1 MWFGDHNT
9 PKRLTMTKI
18 ETNSYNVCAF
28 DSFAYRIP
36 LDDIDIIDLR
46 ILQNQVEVRYV
57 PETEEILSYRP
68 IQANSLHPERNGY
81 KIHFQIQKMPDC
93 VYLVVLINSKLLEYQ
108 YLNGISMNN
117 IELIYNNLMKCKV
130 FYCTFEQ
137 FLTWGK
143 VSDIDIKKDV
153 QINKDDLLK
162 GIKELEKASI
172 PRAKLT
178 DGVRAFNTRNNIGI
192 QWNER
197 ETASASKPFVK
208 IYHKET
214 ETTLSDSK
222 QVRKDETPF
231 FDTYVNRDEL
241 INRVRI
247 EVTIKNLKSARVHGI
262 DDLTLLNLLQLTSE
276 QLNEIIVKTLNL
288 NLHKRTPEAIKP
300 RTEIAPSDMLVY
312 IHLTNMIKNQSYS
325 FEMALEYTLEH
336 FTDKQQK
343 HRQKTKLTDIY
354 SKYIQG
360 EKYELK
366 VKRLN
371 TFFNEIGWG

>member
-1 MWFGDHNT
+1 VWFADHNT
-9 PKRLTMTKI
+9 PKHLTMTKI
-18 ETNSYNVCAF
+18 ETNSYNVCSF

-46 ILQNQVEVRYV
+46 ILHNQVEVRYV
-57 PETEEILSYRP
+57 PETDEILSYRP

-143 VSDIDIKKDV
+143 VADIDIKKDV

-162 GIKELEKASI
+162 GIKELETASI
-172 PRAKLT
+172 PRAKVT
-178 DGVRAFNTRNNIGI
+178 EGVRSFNNRNNIGI

-208 IYHKET
+208 IYYKEI
-214 ETTLSDSK
+214 ESSLSDAK
-222 QVRKDETPF
+222 QLRKNETPF
-231 FDTYVNRDEL
+231 FDTYVNQDEL

-247 EVTIKNLKSARVHGI
+247 EVTIKNLKSARIHGI
-262 DDLTLLNLLQLTSE
+262 NDLTLLNLLQLKSE
-276 QLNEIIVKTLNL
+276 QLNEIIVKNLNL
-288 NLHKRTPEAIKP
+288 NLNKRTPEAIKP
-300 RTEIAPSDMLVY
+300 RTEIAPSDMIVY
-312 IHLTNMIKNQSYS
+312 IHLSNMIKNQSYS

-343 HRQKTKLTDIY
+343 HRQKAKLIDIY

-366 VKRLN
+366 AKRLN
-371 TFFNEIGWG
+371 TFFNQIGWG

>member
-1 MWFGDHNT
+1 
-9 PKRLTMTKI
+9 MTKI
-18 ETNSYNVCAF
+18 RTNSYNVPSL

-36 LDDIDIIDLR
+36 LDDIDIIDSR

-108 YLNGISMNN
+108 YLNGISMEN
-117 IELIYNNLMKCKV
+117 IELVYKNLMRCNV

-143 VSDIDIKKDV
+143 VADIDIKKDV
-153 QINKDDLLK
+153 EILKDELLK
-162 GIKELEKASI
+162 GIQELEKASI
-172 PRAKLT
+172 PRKSAN
-178 DGVRAFNTRNNIGI
+178 DGVRCFNTRNNTGI
-192 QWNER
+192 QWNQR
-197 ETASASKPFVK
+197 ETAKASKPFVK

-214 ETTLSDSK
+214 ESTLSDGK
-222 QVRKDETPF
+222 QLRKDEAPF
-231 FDTYVNRDEL
+231 FETYVTREEL
-241 INRVRI
+241 LNRVRI
-247 EVTIKNLKSARVHGI
+247 EVTIKNLKSAKVHGI
-262 DDLTLLNLLQLTSE
+262 NDLTLLNVLSLSKE
-276 QLNEIIVKTLNL
+276 DLNGIIVKNLNL
-288 NLHKRTPEAIKP
+288 NLYKRTPEVIKP
-300 RTEIAPSDMLVY
+300 RTEIAPSDMITF
-312 IHLTNMIKNQSYS
+312 IHLSNMIKNQSYS
-325 FEMALEYTLEH
+325 FESALEYTLNH

-354 SKYIQG
+354 SKYIKG

>member
-1 MWFGDHNT
+1 MRFADHNT

-143 VSDIDIKKDV
+143 VADIDIKKDV

-162 GIKELEKASI
+162 GIKELETASI
-172 PRAKLT
+172 PRAKVT
-178 DGVRAFNTRNNIGI
+178 EGVKAFNTRNNIGI

-214 ETTLSDSK
+214 ESSLSDSK

-231 FDTYVNRDEL
+231 FDTYVNREEL

-247 EVTIKNLKSARVHGI
+247 EVTIKNLKSARIHGI
-262 DDLTLLNLLQLTSE
+262 DNLTLLNLLQLTSE

-312 IHLTNMIKNQSYS
+312 IHLTNMIKNQFYS